1 MKTKI
6 KRHSRTV
13 LSVILA
19 VCMLASCMAVGII
32 ATSAAYVDGKSVP
45 EAANAAD
52 IPGGGT
58 NGSKDDGEALG
69 AAADDEA
76 VGATY
81 YLLLSY
87 NSNKPTDM
95 TNYVSSSSA
104 TFTVTP
110 SSFGKSSFET
120 GRNYYVGISSGTS
133 YTNMYSQNG
142 SSSIGTVTGSLTA
155 NVQNYNY
162 GEPSVRYNFAYF
174 CITDT
179 SVQSVTVSVS
189 GGDNTTYSFAAANTS
204 YTISYGSTTNGSF
217 TTAPTS
223 ANSGSTVTVVA
234 TPSTGYAVSS
244 VTYTPSGGSAAA
256 CTNTSGN
263 TYTFTMPS
271 ANVTV
276 NATFTQASY
285 TVSANCTGCAITG
298 LGSSYHYGDTVAF
311 TVAPETDYAL
321 KSLTVKQGSTTITT
335 TNTGGNAYTFTM
347 PAGNV
352 TITAVCANTAGT
364 ATIYFK
370 SATAY
375 VYVPYVSVNGGAE
388 VKMTVDRYL
397 TNSANSYNP
406 KSETGSLRYAW
417 YKAEISGLNT
427 TSATTVKVRGQD
439 TYMEATGSFNITDG
453 GTIYLA
459 CDNLMEGSTL
469 VDISSLA
476 TDLEALDFYDTPL
489 NMIDN

>member
-6 KRHSRTV
+6 KRHSRVV
-13 LSVILA
+13 LSVALA
-19 VCMLASCMAVGII
+19 VCMVVSCLAVGLI
-32 ATSAAYVDGKSVP
+32 ATNAAYTDGIIPSK
-45 EAANAAD
+45 NTAD
-52 IPGGGT
+52 VTGGGT
-58 NGSKDDGEALG
+58 NGSKDDGDALG
-69 AAADDEA
+69 AKDDSEV
-76 VGATY
+76 VGA
-81 YLLLSY
+81 
-87 NSNKPTDM
+87 NN
-95 TNYVSSSSA
+95 A
-104 TFTVTP
+104 
-110 SSFGKSSFET
+110 G
-120 GRNYYVGISSGTS
+120 GTS
-133 YTNMYSQNG
+133 GCSIFLQSKNG
-142 SSSIGTVTGSLTA
+142 SSYDVEYYNAYDKEITVNVADLKLDSNNLRFRVKAYPNGENEWYGNQNHVDNPGANTTLSNMGTNGESNSYGYFKNANNYTSITFKLAKDGNNL
-155 NVQNYNY
+155 NMYW
-162 GEPSVRYNFAYF
+162 
-174 CITDT
+174 
-179 SVQSVTVSVS
+179 VS
-189 GGDNTTYSFAAANTS
+189 GASTS
-204 YTISYGSTTNGSF
+204 YTISYNSPSNGSF
-217 TTAPTS
+217 TTKPTS
-223 ANSGSTVTVVA
+223 ANSGASVSVVA
-234 TPSTGYAVSS
+234 TPNEGYQINTVSVYKTGDSSTRVSA
-244 VTYTPSGGSAAA
+244 TR
-256 CTNTSGN
+256 NGN
-263 TYTFTMPS
+263 TITFTMPS
-271 ANVTV
+271 YNVTV
-276 NATFTQASY
+276 NVTFSICSY
-285 TVSANCTGCAITG
+285 TITTSETHCTIAGA
-298 LGSSYHYGDTVAF
+298 GSTATYNSTVNF
-311 TVAPETDYAL
+311 TVTPDEDYAL

-397 TNSANSYNP
+397 TNSANSYKP

-476 TDLEALDFYDTPL
+476 TDSAALDFYDTPL